1 MTTTNVRYGILPS
14 APPPLSSLCIL
25 CQIPHSTYRVF
36 PCDCSMPVHE
46 ECALIIRRRGTFMC
60 PSCMKTY
67 TFSMFTPASSVMG
80 DSIIY
85 QSSSMSSSMP
95 RTHTE
100 ITCRRNKKSI
110 CISMFIVLLLVI
122 VGLALYIFF
131 KYF

>member
-1 MTTTNVRYGILPS
+1 MSTTNVRYGILPS
-14 APPPLSSLCIL
+14 APPSLSSLCIL

-46 ECALIIRRRGTFMC
+46 ECALIIQRRGTFMC

-85 QSSSMSSSMP
+85 QSSSMSMP

-100 ITCRRNKKSI
+100 IACRRNKKSI